1 MDGSA
6 RSELFIITK
15 VLFVIFTLFSYHEYR
30 GVFQRQHDMDDSI
43 VLMANRMRFCV
54 LVF

>member
-6 RSELFIITK
+6 RSKLFIITK

-30 GVFQRQHDMDDSI
+30 GVQRPHDMDDSI
-43 VLMANRMRFCV
+43 VLMANRMRFCI